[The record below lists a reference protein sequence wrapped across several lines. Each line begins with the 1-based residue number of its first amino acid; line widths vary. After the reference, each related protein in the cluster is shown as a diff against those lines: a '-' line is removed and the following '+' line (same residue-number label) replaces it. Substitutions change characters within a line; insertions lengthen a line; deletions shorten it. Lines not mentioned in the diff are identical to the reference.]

1 MNKIGVLWRTVACA
15 ILLAGNAWAT
25 DDAGELVNDAARATP
40 VLQLD
45 PDTLE
50 DRWME
55 WVSNQPWGAG
65 RYSGSVQEFPERGIY
80 VSFGTAHVSTRMG
93 QPGWIE
99 SRMIAYEQADLEA
112 RSRLVDVLNQKLSTG
127 RSLDFAENPDFWDG
141 VVQDMKDISEIRR
154 TLNRWGKK
162 TVRLTDAVL
171 DRLISLADE
180 DYDPDTLNAM
190 PPEKQKVILEE
201 LFSKSLSRVLTQ
213 ALAGVAVIYT
223 SEGRVGEEY
232 QVLVGIIWSP
242 NLSRVAWG
250 IRNDSDTPLMA
261 AKGVNVNQ
269 WIASLDTKL
278 LGIWGTRVVVDDQ
291 GHFNVVA
298 FAQAE
303 PARAALN
310 RQNAAIH
317 RAKEI
322 AENRAR
328 ALIVNFVAEKVV
340 LKSNQ
345 DSQQIHQE
353 REDTSSGTEIT
364 RRLRKV
370 VQGRR
375 QTLNISGLHTV
386 KRWSATHP
394 LTGQKLAG
402 AVVVWSPSSRDMA
415 RRMAQSMK
423 GPQSKPKSAP
433 PAKKKAPV
441 QKPQMIESVTIDT
454 SAY

>member
-1 MNKIGVLWRTVACA
+1 MNEMGLLWRTLVCA

-40 VLQLD
+40 PLQLD

-55 WVSNQPWGAG
+55 WVNNQPWGAG
-65 RYSGSVQEFPERGIY
+65 RFSGSVQEFSERGIF
-80 VSFGTAHVSTRMG
+80 VSYGTAYVRTRMG

-112 RSRLVDVLNQKLSTG
+112 RSHLVDVWSQNLGVG
-127 RSLDFAENPDFWDG
+127 RRLDFTENPDFRDG
-141 VVQDMKDISEIRR
+141 VVQDMKDIGEIRR

-162 TVRLTDAVL
+162 AVRLTDAVL

-180 DYDPDTLNAM
+180 DYDPADLNAM
-190 PPEKQKVILEE
+190 PPEKQKVVLEE
-201 LFSKSLSRVLTQ
+201 MFRKSLSRVLTQ

-223 SEGRVGEEY
+223 SEGRVGDEY

-250 IRNDSDTPLMA
+250 IRNDSDTPPMA

-269 WIASLDTKL
+269 WIANLDTKL
-278 LGIWGTRVVVDDQ
+278 LNMWGTRVMVDDQ
-291 GHFNVVA
+291 GQFNVVA

-303 PARAALN
+303 PARAAPD
-310 RQNAAIH
+310 RRNAAIH

-328 ALIVNFVAEKVV
+328 AMIVNFVAEKVV

-345 DSQQIHQE
+345 DSQQIYQE
-353 REDTSSGTEIT
+353 REDTSSGTNIT
-364 RRLRKV
+364 RSLRKV

-375 QTLNISGLHTV
+375 QSLKISGLHTV

-394 LTGQKLAG
+394 VTGQKLAG

-423 GPQSKPKSAP
+423 GPQPKPKSAP
-433 PAKKKAPV
+433 PAKQEAPR
-441 QKPQMIESVTIDT
+441 QPPRMIESVTIDT